1 VALAKVSEPTLLSPC
16 PTKDVMQQPNP
27 PPCLTLTVPPQT
39 LTGFASLL
47 QHGILF
53 PVDRPVAMVPFLL
66 SLPGFTTE
74 YIEKTVQ
81 TIFVDGVAADSLD
94 RELAAGATLALSAAM
109 PGLAGAI
116 FRRQGMHGSLRSRPT
131 VNKEPA
137 RATSGFITLKLFNS
151 IATDRVRDLLSR
163 GVLVTGK
170 ACHDFAAMREGLF
183 QPPTTATVDGQ
194 VVDYGALLRAVAGCP
209 VVAVQARLVPER

>member
-1 VALAKVSEPTLLSPC
+1 
-16 PTKDVMQQPNP
+16 MQQPNL

-39 LTGFASLL
+39 LAGFASLL

-66 SLPGFTTE
+66 SLPGFTAE

-81 TIFVDGVAADSLD
+81 TIFIDGVAADSLD
-94 RELAAGATLALSAAM
+94 RDLAAGNTLALSAAM

-116 FRRQGMHGSLRSRPT
+116 FRRQGLHGSLRSRPENT
-131 VNKEPA
+131 KKPGSPA
-137 RATSGFITLKLFNS
+137 SGFLTLKLFNS
-151 IATDRVRDLLSR
+151 IATDRVHDLLSP

-170 ACHDFAAMREGLF
+170 ACHEFAAMREWLF
-183 QPPTTATVDGQ
+183 QPPAMAAIDGQ
-194 VVDYGALLRAVAGCP
+194 TVEYGALLPRIAECP
-209 VVAVQARLVPER
+209 VVTVRAVLLPKS